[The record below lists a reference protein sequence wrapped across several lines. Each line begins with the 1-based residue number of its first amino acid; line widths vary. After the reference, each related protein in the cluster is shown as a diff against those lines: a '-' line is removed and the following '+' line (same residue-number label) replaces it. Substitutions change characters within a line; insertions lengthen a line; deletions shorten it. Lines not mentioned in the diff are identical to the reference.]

1 MDAPRSDEAATR
13 RRRRLGLT
21 AKLAAGGAALA
32 LLVLVGRALG
42 AYIPRFTAWIEGLG
56 FWGPLAFVLGYAA
69 ATVAFIPGSA
79 LTLAAGAIFGL
90 ARGTL
95 YAFLGASIGATA
107 AFLVA
112 RYAARGWVER
122 KLEGQDR
129 FRRIDRAVGLQG
141 GRIVALL
148 RLAPIFPFNLLN
160 YGLGLTGVRL
170 LPYLLACF
178 AMLPGTL
185 MYVYFGKVGRDA
197 AAGGKTASE
206 WLLLAAGLAAVVAVT
221 LIVTR
226 IARRAL
232 NEAVGDES
240 A

>member
-1 MDAPRSDEAATR
+1 MDGMPAEHDGQR
-13 RRRRLGLT
+13 RTALLLRVLG
-21 AKLAAGGAALA
+21 AGAGLV
-32 LLVLVGRALG
+32 LLVLVGRRLG
-42 AYIPRFTAWIEGLG
+42 GAIPRFTAWVEGLG
-56 FWGPLAFVLGYAA
+56 LWAPLVFVVGYAV

-79 LTLAAGAIFGL
+79 LTLAAGAAFGL
-90 ARGTL
+90 WRGTL
-95 YAFLGASIGATA
+95 FAFLGASLGATA

-112 RYAARGWVER
+112 RYGARSWVER
-122 KLEGQDR
+122 KLAGHER
-129 FRRIDRAVGLQG
+129 FRRIDRAVGAEG

-160 YGLGLTGVRL
+160 YGLGLTSVRL
-170 LPYLLACF
+170 GPYVLACL

-197 AAGGKTASE
+197 AAGGKTAWE
-206 WLLLAAGLAAVVAVT
+206 WLLLAVGLAAVVAVT
-221 LIVTR
+221 AIVTR

-232 NEAVGDES
+232 AEAVGAED